1 MVTTEPGAYPAPSA
15 QERRHLTLLFA
26 DLTASTTLAARLEAE
41 QFALLMQRL
50 SEVYRQIIPRHRGM
64 VTRIQGDGLL
74 AVFGLGVAREDDG
87 CRAVEA
93 ALELHAAVARLGSE
107 LGFALPR
114 PLQMHS
120 GVHAGLLMLRAGDIE
135 RGRVEPLGNVPNIA
149 SRLSDEAG
157 PGEILVSEETL
168 GPYSARFELSGT
180 RRIDLGFLASRLT
193 VLSVRGHASPEF
205 LPTRPPGRAQ
215 FIGREPQL
223 ARLAGALAAVRAG
236 LMQRLVVRGAPG
248 VGKTRLVRTFLER
261 SAAQGCE
268 VLRGACDS
276 HDQPVPLG
284 AFAQL
289 IRLRLGVDPRAGAG
303 LAREQVVAGLRAIS
317 PDLEPVTDELLRL
330 LSIGALPA
338 PGQDGGESPT
348 AGLSEAIA
356 RLARALAKRAPVV
369 MFIDDWQWADDASHH
384 LLAELIDSNLPPMLI
399 LLTSRDDA
407 ASREALALRLESI
420 ALLPMSEA
428 ESAATVGRLLPGADP
443 FVVER
448 ICRFAGGNPLFI
460 EELCHRAGE
469 DPGFLFTGDSPHTG
483 SAWIENLIVSRL
495 ERLGEREVAAL
506 RAAAIVGTT
515 VPIWLLDRITAG
527 GVSDDVLRELQRA
540 DFLFP
545 ADAPGSLQF
554 KHRIARDVVYQA
566 VGLYQRRELHSRIAG
581 VLHTVATD
589 TGTLADASEALAF
602 HYGAAGEF
610 QQAAGFAMMA
620 GQRAMSVSALDRAQ
634 SQFRVALNA
643 MDRTGADGTDPAR
656 WIAALQGLGL
666 ACVFDP
672 WRMDLPW
679 FDRALQRAIE
689 TGNVGLQLHACYWL
703 SYLHY
708 ALGDQRE
715 ALSWCERA
723 LAVAPEGADDRLR
736 VQLRATYGQALAASG
751 RITEALPLLE
761 TAAQTKR
768 ANRSGARPSVGLA
781 YTVAVKATVLGDLAR
796 FEEAQ
801 RSFDEARN
809 LIGGAQH
816 EAAASVEGLC
826 AVVLLWQDRWDEA
839 IAAAERCQRIG
850 QHVRS
855 LFTMTMGRAAGAY
868 GQWMLSRD
876 DAALRAL
883 LDCSDWLV
891 PRGNRLF
898 RSFIDGWL
906 ADALAAQGRREEARA
921 YAARALSRARHF
933 DLFGAPMACRA
944 MAGLE
949 ARAGQAAAARRWL
962 AHADRLA
969 DRRGSVHER
978 SRNRLIDPTIT
989 AALTGTDPK

>member
-1 MVTTEPGAYPAPSA
+1 MATTETGGYPAPSA

-26 DLTASTTLAARLEAE
+26 DLTGSTSLAAGLEGE

-50 SEVYRQIIPRHRGM
+50 SELYRQIIPQHRGM
-64 VTRIQGDGLL
+64 VTRIQGDGML
-74 AVFGLGVAREDDG
+74 AVFGLGVAREDDA

-93 ALELHAAVARLGSE
+93 ALELHAAVARLSDE
-107 LGFALPR
+107 LGFPLPQ

-120 GVHAGLLMLRAGDIE
+120 GVHAGLMMLRAGDIE

-149 SRLSDEAG
+149 SRLSHEAG
-157 PGEILVSEETL
+157 PGEILVSEDAV
-168 GPYSARFELSGT
+168 GPYAARFELSGT
-180 RRIDLGFLASRLT
+180 RRVALGFVPSPLA
-193 VLSVRGHASPEF
+193 VLSVKGHAGPAF

-215 FIGREPQL
+215 FIGRAPQL

-236 LMQRLVVRGAPG
+236 LMQRLIVRGAPG
-248 VGKTRLVRTFLER
+248 VGKTRLVRTFVER

-276 HDQPVPLG
+276 HDVPVPLG

-289 IRLRLGVDPRAGAG
+289 VRLRLGVDPRAGAE
-303 LAREQVVAGLRAIS
+303 LARVQLAAGLRAIA
-317 PDLEPVTDELLRL
+317 PELEEITDELLRL
-330 LSIGALPA
+330 LSIGASPA
-338 PGQDGGESPT
+338 LAQDASESPT
-348 AGLSEAIA
+348 SGLSEAIA
-356 RLARALAKRAPVV
+356 RLLRELARRATVV

-384 LLAELIDSNLPPMLI
+384 LLAELVNGRLPPMLI

-407 ASREALALRLESI
+407 ASRELLALRLESI

-428 ESAATVGRLLPGADP
+428 ESAATVARLLPGADP

-460 EELCHRAGE
+460 EELCHRAGQ
-469 DPGFLFTGDSPHTG
+469 DAGFLFAGDSPHTG

-495 ERLGEREVAAL
+495 ERLRERELTVL
-506 RAAAIVGTT
+506 RTAAIMGMT
-515 VPIWLLDRITAG
+515 VPIWLLDQITTG
-527 GVSDDVLRELQRA
+527 GVGDDVLRELQRA
-540 DFLFP
+540 DFLRP
-545 ADAPGSLQF
+545 ADDPGSLQF
-554 KHRIARDVVYQA
+554 KHRITRDVVYQA
-566 VGLYQRRELHSRIAG
+566 VGLYQRRELHARIAG
-581 VLHTVATD
+581 VLRALTSDA
-589 TGTLADASEALAF
+589 GTLADASEALAF

-610 QQAAGFAMMA
+610 RQAAEFAMLA
-620 GQRAMSVSALDRAQ
+620 GQRAMAVSALDRAQ
-634 SQFRVALNA
+634 AQFRVALTA
-643 MDRTGADGTDPAR
+643 MDRAGADGAEAGR
-656 WIAALQGLGL
+656 WVAALQGLGL

-679 FDRALQRAIE
+679 FERALQRALE
-689 TGNVGLQLHACYWL
+689 SGNVPLQLHACYWL
-703 SYLHY
+703 AYLHY

-715 ALSWCERA
+715 ALGWCERA
-723 LAVAPEGADDRLR
+723 LDLAPEGSDDRLR
-736 VQLRATYGQALAASG
+736 VQLRATYGQALAAAG
-751 RITEALPLLE
+751 RTADALPLLD

-768 ANRSGARPSVGLA
+768 ANRSGSRPSVGLA
-781 YTVAVKATVLGDLAR
+781 YTLAVKATVLGDLAR
-796 FEEAQ
+796 FEEAE
-801 RSFDEARN
+801 RCFDEARN

-816 EAAASVEGLC
+816 EAGASVEGLR
-826 AVVLLWQDRWDEA
+826 AVVLLWEGRWEEA
-839 IAAAERCQRIG
+839 IAAADRCQRIG

-868 GQWMLSRD
+868 GTWMATRD
-876 DAALRAL
+876 EAAVRAL
-883 LDCSDWLV
+883 IDSSDWLV

-906 ADALAAQGRREEARA
+906 AEALAAQGQRDQARG
-921 YAARALSRARHF
+921 YAARALSRARQL

-944 MAGLE
+944 MAVLE

-962 AHADRLA
+962 RQADRLA

-978 SRNRLIDPTIT
+978 TRNRLIEAEI
-989 AALTGTDPK
+989 AAAQADAGLG